1 VKSSHIVSF
10 NWKLGLMPTAW
21 PQYLAPLEL
30 SVERMLGIAAPRTG
44 GIWPNE
50 NNEN

>member
-30 SVERMLGIAAPRTG
+30 SVERMLG